1 MAAAVPSY
9 GPSRLQDKRSS
20 AAHLLATGRLL
31 VHLLDN
37 RRAFLPRWSPMRT
50 LQFLLSVFFFS
61 ILAMAQI
68 PSSLNLMPVP
78 AKVQVGSGQL
88 VVDQSFTAVS
98 TGQRDSRL
106 DGGIARFLDQV
117 SRQTGMQ
124 LSGQPSDASNAT
136 LVIRAE
142 NAARKVQELGE
153 DESYTLEI
161 TPSRATLTAPNAL
174 GALHGL
180 QTFLQLIEPTPAG
193 FAVPVI
199 TIQDQPRFAWRGLL
213 IDVSRHFIPI
223 EVLKRNLDGM
233 AAVKMNVLHWHL
245 SDDEGFRVESKRFP
259 KLHELGSQGQY
270 YTPAEIRDFVAYARD
285 RGIRVVPEFDMPGH
299 SRSWLAAYPELASVP
314 GPYKAGRV
322 ADADTVM
329 DPTRDQTYK
338 FLDKFIGEMAE
349 LFPDAYFH
357 IGGDEVNNKPWDSN
371 PKIQEFIR
379 AHGLK
384 NNRDL
389 QAYFNQRL
397 QKIVSKHGKIMMGWD
412 EVLHPDLPKNVVVE
426 SWRGQDSLA
435 EAAKLGHR
443 GLLAYGYYLDLMW
456 PAARHYAVD
465 PMATIMTKP
474 GGAALSAEEQ
484 KRILGG
490 EACIW
495 AEYITPETIDSRLWP
510 RLAAIAERFWSPQEI
525 RDNQS
530 MYRRLEEVSW
540 RLGWFGVNHESS
552 YGLMLHRLAGSDDI
566 GALRILADVVEPTKD
581 YTRTEIFPQPPVK
594 STPLNRLVDAARP
607 ESTEA
612 RQFAQLVETYIQS
625 GYKDST
631 VEAQI
636 RASLVKWRENDAN
649 LQPVL
654 DRSFLLAEDKPLSQ
668 DLAALS
674 AAGLQAL
681 DSIGKNQPL
690 PDTWRTEQLAVVDR
704 SMKPRANLLV
714 MVAPPIQKLIEA
726 ASASR

>member
-1 MAAAVPSY
+1 
-9 GPSRLQDKRSS
+9 
-20 AAHLLATGRLL
+20 
-31 VHLLDN
+31 
-37 RRAFLPRWSPMRT
+37 MRT

-61 ILAMAQI
+61 FFAMAQI
-68 PSSLNLMPVP
+68 PSSSNLMPVP
-78 AKVQVGSGQL
+78 AKVQAGPGQL

-98 TGQRDSRL
+98 TGQKDDRL
-106 DGGIARFLDQV
+106 DRGIARFLDQV
-117 SRQTGMQ
+117 SRQTGMT
-124 LSGQPSDASNAT
+124 LNGQPGIASKAASNAT

-142 NAARKVQELGE
+142 NAGRKVQELGE
-153 DESYTLEI
+153 DESYTLEV

-193 FAVPVI
+193 FAVPAI

-223 EVLKRNLDGM
+223 EVLKRNVDGM

-259 KLHELGSQGQY
+259 KLHELGSEGQY
-270 YTPAEIRDFVAYARD
+270 YTQTEIRDFLAYARD

-299 SRSWLAAYPELASVP
+299 SRSWMAGYPELASVP
-314 GPYKAGRV
+314 GSYQAGRI
-322 ADADTVM
+322 ANADTVM
-329 DPTRDQTYK
+329 DPTRDGTYK
-338 FLDKFIGEMAE
+338 FLDKFIGEMAA

-379 AHGLK
+379 AHGMK

-397 QKIVSKHGKIMMGWD
+397 QKIVHKHGKIMMGWD
-412 EVLHPDLPKNVVVE
+412 EVLHPDLPKTVVVE

-435 EAAKLGHR
+435 EAAKQGHR
-443 GLLAYGYYLDLMW
+443 GLLSYGYYLDLMW

-465 PMATIMTKP
+465 PMTMTTTMTTTKP
-474 GGAALSAEEQ
+474 GAAAALSAEEQ

-490 EACIW
+490 EACMW
-495 AEYITPETIDSRLWP
+495 SEFVTPETIDSRIWP
-510 RLAAIAERFWSPQEI
+510 RLAAIAERFWSPQET
-525 RDNQS
+525 RDNPS

-540 RLGWFGVNHESS
+540 RLGWLGLNGVSKYESN
-552 YGLMLHRLAGSDDI
+552 YGLMLHRLAGSHDI
-566 GALRILADVVEPTKD
+566 AALRVLADVVEPTKD
-581 YTRTEIFPQPPVK
+581 YTRTEVFPQPPVK
-594 STPLNRLVDAARP
+594 STPLNRLADAARP
-607 ESTEA
+607 ESTVA
-612 RQFAQLVETYIQS
+612 RQFAELVDTYLQS
-625 GYKDST
+625 GYKDSAA
-631 VEAQI
+631 EAQI
-636 RASLVKWRENDAN
+636 RASLVKWRDNDAN

-654 DRSFLLAEDKPLSQ
+654 DRSFLLAEDKPLSE
-668 DLAALS
+668 DLAALA

-681 DSIGKNQPL
+681 DRIGKNQPL
-690 PDTWRTEQLAVVDR
+690 PDTWRAGQLAVVER

-714 MVAPPIQKLIEA
+714 MVAPPIQKLIAATA
-726 ASASR
+726 ASH

>member
-1 MAAAVPSY
+1 
-9 GPSRLQDKRSS
+9 
-20 AAHLLATGRLL
+20 
-31 VHLLDN
+31 
-37 RRAFLPRWSPMRT
+37 MRI

-61 ILAMAQI
+61 LFAMAEI

-78 AKVQVGSGQL
+78 TKVQVGTGQL
-88 VVDQSFTAVS
+88 VVDQSFSTVS
-98 TGQRDSRL
+98 TGSRDARL
-106 DGGIARFLDQV
+106 DSGIARFLDQV

-124 LSGQPSDASNAT
+124 LNGQPADASNAT

-142 NAARKVQELGE
+142 NAGRKVQELGE

-161 TPSRATLTAPNAL
+161 TPSRVTLTAPNAL

-180 QTFLQLIEPTPAG
+180 QTFLQLIEPTPTG

-199 TIQDQPRFAWRGLL
+199 TIEDRPRFAWRGLL

-270 YTPAEIRDFVAYARD
+270 YTPTEIRDFVAYARD

-314 GPYKAGRV
+314 GPYKAGRI

-338 FLDKFIGEMAE
+338 FLDKFIGEMAA

-357 IGGDEVNNKPWDSN
+357 IGGDEVVNKPWNSN

-379 AHGLK
+379 AHGMK

-412 EVLHPDLPKNVVVE
+412 EVLHPDLPKTVVVE

-435 EAAKLGHR
+435 EAAKQGYSS
-443 GLLAYGYYLDLMW
+443 LLAHGYYLDLMW

-465 PMATIMTKP
+465 PMTMTTTTP
-474 GGAALSAEEQ
+474 GGAAALTAEEQ

-490 EACIW
+490 EACMW

-510 RLAAIAERFWSPQEI
+510 RLAAIAERFWSRQEI
-525 RDNQS
+525 RDNES

-540 RLGWFGVNHESS
+540 RLGWLGLNHPSN
-552 YGLMLHRLAGSDDI
+552 YMLMLHRLAGSHDI

-594 STPLNRLVDAARP
+594 STPLNRLADAARP
-607 ESTEA
+607 ESTVA
-612 RQFAQLVETYIQS
+612 RHFAELVDIYVQS
-625 GYKDST
+625 GYKDSAA
-631 VEAQI
+631 EAQI
-636 RASLVKWRENDAN
+636 RASLVEWRENDPN
-649 LQPVL
+649 LQPLL
-654 DRSFLLAEDKPLSQ
+654 DLSFLLAEDKPLSE

-690 PDTWRTEQLAVVDR
+690 PDAWRTEQLAVVDR

-726 ASASR
+726 TAPAR

>member
-1 MAAAVPSY
+1 
-9 GPSRLQDKRSS
+9 
-20 AAHLLATGRLL
+20 
-31 VHLLDN
+31 
-37 RRAFLPRWSPMRT
+37 MRT
-50 LQFLLSVFFFS
+50 LQFLVSVFFFS
-61 ILAMAQI
+61 FSTMAQI

-78 AKVQVGSGQL
+78 AKVQVGTGQL
-88 VVDQSFTAVS
+88 VVDQAFTAAS
-98 TGQRDSRL
+98 TGRKDDRL
-106 DGGIARFLDQV
+106 DRGISRFLDQV
-117 SRQTGMQ
+117 SRQTGMT
-124 LSGQPSDASNAT
+124 LNGQPADASNAT
-136 LVIRAE
+136 LVIRIE
-142 NAARKVQELGE
+142 NAGRKIQELDE

-161 TPSRATLTAPNAL
+161 TTSRATLTAPNAL

-199 TIQDQPRFAWRGLL
+199 TIHDQPRFRWRGLL

-259 KLHELGSQGQY
+259 KLQELGSEGQY
-270 YTPAEIRDFVAYARD
+270 YTQAEIRDFVVYARD

-299 SRSWLAAYPELASVP
+299 SRSWMAGYPELASVP
-314 GPYKAGRV
+314 GTYRAGRI

-329 DPTRDQTYK
+329 DPTRDGTYK
-338 FLDKFIGEMAE
+338 FLDKFIGEMAA

-357 IGGDEVNNKPWDSN
+357 IGGDEVTNKPWDSN

-379 AHGLK
+379 AHGMK

-397 QKIVSKHGKIMMGWD
+397 QKIVTKHGKIMMGWD
-412 EVLHPDLPKNVVVE
+412 EVLRPDLPKTVLVE

-435 EAAKLGHR
+435 EAAKQGHR
-443 GLLAYGYYLDLMW
+443 GLLSYGYYLDLMW

-465 PMATIMTKP
+465 PMTVTMT
-474 GGAALSAEEQ
+474 GGAAALTAEEQ
-484 KRILGG
+484 NRILGG
-490 EACIW
+490 EACMW
-495 AEYITPETIDSRLWP
+495 SEFVTPETIDSRIWP

-540 RLGWFGVNHESS
+540 RLGWL
-552 YGLMLHRLAGSDDI
+552 GLNGASKYELNYATMLRRLAGSHDI
-566 GALRILADVVEPTKD
+566 SALRVLADVVEPTKD
-581 YTRTEIFPQPPVK
+581 YTRTEVFPQPPVK
-594 STPLNRLVDAARP
+594 STSLNRLADAARP
-607 ESTEA
+607 ESTVA
-612 RQFAQLVETYIQS
+612 RQFAELVETFIQS
-625 GYKDST
+625 GYKDSAA
-631 VEAQI
+631 EAQI
-636 RASLVKWRENDAN
+636 RAWLVKWRDNDAN

-654 DRSFLLAEDKPLSQ
+654 DRSFLLVEDKPLSE
-668 DLAALS
+668 DLATLAT
-674 AAGLQAL
+674 AGLAAL
-681 DSIGKNQPL
+681 DSIDQNQPL
-690 PDTWRTEQLAVVDR
+690 PDAWRTAQLAVVDR

-714 MVAPPIQKLIEA
+714 MAAPPIQKLIA
-726 ASASR
+726 ATAFSH

>member
-1 MAAAVPSY
+1 
-9 GPSRLQDKRSS
+9 
-20 AAHLLATGRLL
+20 
-31 VHLLDN
+31 
-37 RRAFLPRWSPMRT
+37 MRT
-50 LQFLLSVFFFS
+50 LQFLLSMFFFS
-61 ILAMAQI
+61 FVAMAQI
-68 PSSLNLMPVP
+68 PSSLNLMPAP
-78 AKVQVGSGQL
+78 AKVHVGTGQL
-88 VVDQSFTAVS
+88 VVDQSFTAVGTGRS
-98 TGQRDSRL
+98 TGQRDTRL
-106 DGGIARFLDQV
+106 DRGIARFLDQV
-117 SRQTGMQ
+117 SLQTGMQ
-124 LSGQPSDASNAT
+124 LNGQPADVSNAT

-142 NAARKVQELGE
+142 NAGGKVQELGE

-161 TPSRATLTAPNAL
+161 TPSHATLTAPNAL

-223 EVLKRNLDGM
+223 EALKRNLDGM

-259 KLHELGSQGQY
+259 KLQELGSQGQY
-270 YTPAEIRDFVAYARD
+270 YTQVEIRDFVAYARD

-314 GPYKAGRV
+314 GPYKAGRM

-329 DPTRDQTYK
+329 DPTRDWTYR
-338 FLDKFIGEMAE
+338 FLDKFIGEMAA

-357 IGGDEVNNKPWDSN
+357 IGGDEVVNKPWDSN

-379 AHGLK
+379 SHGMK
-384 NNRDL
+384 DNRDL

-397 QKIVSKHGKIMMGWD
+397 QKIVSKQGKIMMGWD

-465 PMATIMTKP
+465 PMTMTKP
-474 GGAALSAEEQ
+474 GGAAALDAEEQ

-490 EACIW
+490 EACMW

-540 RLGWFGVNHESS
+540 RLGWLGVNGASNYESN
-552 YGLMLHRLAGSDDI
+552 YMLMLHRLAGSSDI
-566 GALRILADVVEPTKD
+566 AALRVLADVVEPTKD
-581 YTRTEIFPQPPVK
+581 YTRTEIYPQPPVK
-594 STPLNRLVDAARP
+594 STPLNRLADAARP
-607 ESTEA
+607 ESTVA
-612 RQFAQLVETYIQS
+612 RQFAELVEAYIQS
-625 GYKDST
+625 GYKDSAA
-631 VEAQI
+631 EAKI
-636 RASLVKWRENDAN
+636 RALLAKWRENDAN

-654 DRSFLLAEDKPLSQ
+654 DRSFLLAEDKPLSE
-668 DLAALS
+668 DLAALA
-674 AAGLQAL
+674 AAGQQAL
-681 DSIGKNQPL
+681 DSIGKNYPL
-690 PDTWRTEQLAVVDR
+690 PDVWRTEQLAIVDR

-714 MVAPPIQKLIEA
+714 MVVPPIQKLIEGT
-726 ASASR
+726 ASTR

>member
-1 MAAAVPSY
+1 
-9 GPSRLQDKRSS
+9 
-20 AAHLLATGRLL
+20 
-31 VHLLDN
+31 
-37 RRAFLPRWSPMRT
+37 MRT
-50 LQFLLSVFFFS
+50 LQFLLSVLFFS
-61 ILAMAQI
+61 FFAMAQI

-78 AKVQVGSGQL
+78 ATVQVGTGQL
-88 VVDQSFTAVS
+88 VVDQAFTVVS
-98 TGQRDSRL
+98 TGRKDDRL
-106 DGGIARFLDQV
+106 DRGISSFLDQV
-117 SRQTGMQ
+117 SRQTGMT
-124 LSGQPSDASNAT
+124 LNGQPADSSNAT

-142 NAARKVQELGE
+142 NAGRKVQELDE

-161 TPSRATLTAPNAL
+161 TASRATLTAPNAL
-174 GALHGL
+174 GVLHGL

-199 TIQDQPRFAWRGLL
+199 TIHDQPRFRWRGLL

-259 KLHELGSQGQY
+259 KLQELGSDGQY
-270 YTPAEIRDFVAYARD
+270 YTQSEIRDFVAYARD

-299 SRSWLAAYPELASVP
+299 SRSWMAGYPELASVP
-314 GPYKAGRV
+314 GSYRAGRI

-329 DPTRDQTYK
+329 DPTRDGTYK
-338 FLDKFIGEMAE
+338 FLDKFIGEMAG

-357 IGGDEVNNKPWDSN
+357 IGGDEVTNKPWDSN
-371 PKIQEFIR
+371 PKIREFIR
-379 AHGLK
+379 AHGMK

-397 QKIVSKHGKIMMGWD
+397 QKIVHKHGKIMMGWD
-412 EVLHPDLPKNVVVE
+412 EVLHPDLPKTVLVE

-435 EAAKLGHR
+435 EAAKQGHL
-443 GLLAYGYYLDLMW
+443 GLLSFGYYLDLIW

-465 PMATIMTKP
+465 PMT
-474 GGAALSAEEQ
+474 GAAAALTAEEQ

-490 EACIW
+490 EACMW
-495 AEYITPETIDSRLWP
+495 SEFVTPETIDSRIWP

-530 MYRRLEEVSW
+530 MYRRLDEVSW
-540 RLGWFGVNHESS
+540 RLGWLGLNGASNYESN
-552 YGLMLHRLAGSDDI
+552 YGLLLHRLAGSHDI
-566 GALRILADVVEPTKD
+566 SALRVLADVVEPTKD
-581 YTRTEIFPQPPVK
+581 YTRTEVFPQPPVK
-594 STPLNRLVDAARP
+594 STPLNRLADAARP
-607 ESTEA
+607 ESTMA
-612 RQFAQLVETYIQS
+612 RQFAGLVETFLQS
-625 GYKDST
+625 GYKDSAA
-631 VEAQI
+631 EAQI
-636 RASLVKWRENDAN
+636 RAWLVKWRDNDAN

-654 DRSFLLAEDKPLSQ
+654 DRSFLLVEDKPLSE
-668 DLAALS
+668 DLAALA

-681 DSIGKNQPL
+681 DSIDRNQPL
-690 PDTWRTEQLAVVDR
+690 PDAWRTAQSAVADR

-714 MVAPPIQKLIEA
+714 MVAPPIQKLIAATA
-726 ASASR
+726 ASH

>member
-1 MAAAVPSY
+1 
-9 GPSRLQDKRSS
+9 
-20 AAHLLATGRLL
+20 
-31 VHLLDN
+31 
-37 RRAFLPRWSPMRT
+37 MRT
-50 LQFLLSVFFFS
+50 LQFPLSVLLFSFF
-61 ILAMAQI
+61 AMAQI

-78 AKVQVGSGQL
+78 AKVQVGAGQL
-88 VVDQSFTAVS
+88 VVDQSFTAFS
-98 TGQRDSRL
+98 DGQRDARL
-106 DGGIARFLDQV
+106 DRGISRFLDQV

-124 LSGQPSDASNAT
+124 LNAQPAAASNAT

-142 NAARKVQELGE
+142 NAGRKVQELDE

-161 TPSRATLTAPNAL
+161 TASRATLTAPNAL

-180 QTFLQLIEPTPAG
+180 QTFLQLIDPTPAG

-199 TIQDQPRFAWRGLL
+199 TIQDQPRFSWRGLL

-259 KLHELGSQGQY
+259 KLQELGSEGRY
-270 YTPAEIRDFVAYARD
+270 YTQAEIRDFVAYARD

-299 SRSWLAAYPELASVP
+299 SRSWMAGYPELASVP
-314 GPYKAGRV
+314 GSYRAGRI

-329 DPTRDQTYK
+329 DPTRDGTYK
-338 FLDKFIGEMAE
+338 FLDKFIGEMAD

-357 IGGDEVNNKPWDSN
+357 IGGDEVTNKPWDSN

-379 AHGLK
+379 AHGMK

-412 EVLHPDLPKNVVVE
+412 EVLHPDLPKTVLVE

-435 EAAKLGHR
+435 EAAKQGHR
-443 GLLAYGYYLDLMW
+443 GLLSYGYYLDLMW

-465 PMATIMTKP
+465 PMTMTMTKP
-474 GGAALSAEEQ
+474 GAAASLTTEEQ

-490 EACIW
+490 EACMW
-495 AEYITPETIDSRLWP
+495 SEFVTPETIESRIWP

-540 RLGWFGVNHESS
+540 RLGWLGLNGVSKYESN
-552 YGLMLHRLAGSDDI
+552 YATMLHRIAGSHDI
-566 GALRILADVVEPTKD
+566 AALRILADVVEPTKD
-581 YTRTEIFPQPPVK
+581 YTRTEVFPQPPVK
-594 STPLNRLVDAARP
+594 STPLNRLADAARP
-607 ESTEA
+607 ESTVA
-612 RQFAQLVETYIQS
+612 RQFAELVETFLQS
-625 GYKDST
+625 GYKDSAA
-631 VEAQI
+631 EAQI
-636 RASLVKWRENDAN
+636 RAWLVKWRDNDAN
-649 LQPVL
+649 LKAVL
-654 DRSFLLAEDKPLSQ
+654 DRSFLLAEDKPLSE
-668 DLAALS
+668 DLAALA
-674 AAGLQAL
+674 AAGLEAL
-681 DSIGKNQPL
+681 DSIDRNQPL
-690 PDTWRTEQLAVVDR
+690 PDAWRTAQSAVVDR

-714 MVAPPIQKLIEA
+714 MVAPAIQKLIAATA
-726 ASASR
+726 ASH

>member
-1 MAAAVPSY
+1 
-9 GPSRLQDKRSS
+9 
-20 AAHLLATGRLL
+20 
-31 VHLLDN
+31 
-37 RRAFLPRWSPMRT
+37 MRT

-61 ILAMAQI
+61 LFAMAQT
-68 PSSLNLMPVP
+68 PSSLNLMPLP
-78 AKVQVGSGQL
+78 SKVQFGTGQL
-88 VVDQSFTAVS
+88 IVDQSFTAVS
-98 TGQRDSRL
+98 TGQRDARL

-124 LSGQPSDASNAT
+124 LNGQPADASSAV
-136 LVIRAE
+136 LVVHAE
-142 NAARKVQELGE
+142 NSGRKVQELDE

-193 FAVPVI
+193 FAVPAI

-223 EVLKRNLDGM
+223 EVMKRNVDGM

-259 KLHELGSQGQY
+259 KLHELGSGGQY
-270 YTPAEIRDFVAYARD
+270 YTREEVRDFVAYARD

-299 SRSWLAAYPELASVP
+299 SRCWMAGYPELGSTSLP
-314 GPYKAGRV
+314 GPYRAGRM
-322 ADADTVM
+322 ANADTAM
-329 DPTRDQTYK
+329 DPTRDGTYK
-338 FLDKFIGEMAE
+338 FLDKFMGEMAE

-357 IGGDEVNNKPWDSN
+357 IGGDEVSNKPWDSN

-379 AHGLK
+379 AHGMK

-397 QKIVSKHGKIMMGWD
+397 QIIVNKHGKIMMGWD
-412 EVLHPDLPKNVVVE
+412 EVLHPDLPKTVLVE

-435 EAAKLGHR
+435 DAAKQGYR
-443 GLLAYGYYLDLMW
+443 GLLSYGYYLDLYW
-456 PAARHYAVD
+456 PASRHYAVD
-465 PMATIMTKP
+465 PMAGRAT
-474 GGAALSAEEQ
+474 ALTAEEQ

-495 AEYITPETIDSRLWP
+495 AEFVNPETIDSRIWP
-510 RLAAIAERFWSPQEI
+510 RLAAIAERFWSPQETL
-525 RDNQS
+525 DNKS
-530 MYRRLEEVSW
+530 MYRRLDEVSW
-540 RLGWFGVNHESS
+540 RLRWLGLNGESDDLSNTYSSNYVSNHFSNFGPS
-552 YGLMLHRLAGSDDI
+552 YGLMLHRLAGSRDI
-566 GALRILADVVEPTKD
+566 AALRILADVVEPTKD
-581 YTRTEIFPQPPVK
+581 YTRTEVFPQPPVR

-607 ESTEA
+607 ESTVA
-612 RQFAQLVETYIQS
+612 RQFAELVEAYIQS
-625 GYKDST
+625 GYKDPAA
-631 VEAQI
+631 EAQI
-636 RASLVKWRENDAN
+636 RASLVIWRDNDAN

-654 DRSFLLAEDKPLSQ
+654 DRSFLLAEDKPLSG
-668 DLAALS
+668 DLAAL
-674 AAGLQAL
+674 ATAGLQAL
-681 DSIGKNQPL
+681 DSIRNKQPL
-690 PDTWRTEQLAVVDR
+690 PDAWRTDQLAVVGR
-704 SMKPRANLLV
+704 SVKPRANLLV

-726 ASASR
+726 TASSH

>member
-1 MAAAVPSY
+1 MEKDLTA
-9 GPSRLQDKRSS
+9 
-20 AAHLLATGRLL
+20 GRLL
-31 VHLLDN
+31 VPLLDN

-88 VVDQSFTAVS
+88 VVDQSFTAVG
-98 TGQRDSRL
+98 TGQTDARL
-106 DGGIARFLDQV
+106 EGGIARFLDQV

-124 LSGQPSDASNAT
+124 LNGQPSDASNAT

-193 FAVPVI
+193 FAVPVM

-213 IDVSRHFIPI
+213 NDVSRHFIPI

-270 YTPAEIRDFVAYARD
+270 YTQVEIRDFVAYARD

-314 GPYKAGRV
+314 GPYKAGRI

-338 FLDKFIGEMAE
+338 FLDKFIGEMAA

-357 IGGDEVNNKPWDSN
+357 IGGDEVVNKPWDSN
-371 PKIQEFIR
+371 PKIQDFIR
-379 AHGLK
+379 AHGMK

-412 EVLHPDLPKNVVVE
+412 EVLHPDLPKSVVVE

-435 EAAKLGHR
+435 EAAKQGYSS
-443 GLLAYGYYLDLMW
+443 LLAHGYYLDLMW

-465 PMATIMTKP
+465 PMAMTMTMTTP
-474 GGAALSAEEQ
+474 GGAAALTAEEQ

-490 EACIW
+490 EACMW
-495 AEYITPETIDSRLWP
+495 AEFITPETIDSRLWP

-540 RLGWFGVNHESS
+540 RLGWYGLNGVSNYESS
-552 YGLMLHRLAGSDDI
+552 YELMLHRLAGSHDI
-566 GALRILADVVEPTKD
+566 AALRILADVVEPTKD
-581 YTRTEIFPQPPVK
+581 YTRAEIFPQPPVK
-594 STPLNRLVDAARP
+594 STPLNRLADAARP

-612 RQFAQLVETYIQS
+612 RHFAELVETYIQS
-625 GYKDST
+625 GYKDSAA
-631 VEAQI
+631 EAQI
-636 RASLVKWRENDAN
+636 RESLARWRENDAN
-649 LQPVL
+649 LQPLL
-654 DRSFLLAEDKPLSQ
+654 DRSFLLVEDKPLSG

-690 PDTWRTEQLAVVDR
+690 PDAWRTEQLAVVDR

-726 ASASR
+726 ATPAR

>member
-1 MAAAVPSY
+1 
-9 GPSRLQDKRSS
+9 
-20 AAHLLATGRLL
+20 
-31 VHLLDN
+31 
-37 RRAFLPRWSPMRT
+37 MRT
-50 LQFLLSVFFFS
+50 LQSLLSVSFFS
-61 ILAMAQI
+61 LFAMAQI

-78 AKVQVGSGQL
+78 TKVQIGTGQL
-88 VVDQSFTAVS
+88 IVDQSFTAVS
-98 TGQRDSRL
+98 TRQSTGQRDARL
-106 DGGIARFLDQV
+106 DNGISRFLDQV
-117 SRQTGMQ
+117 SRETGMQ
-124 LSGQPSDASNAT
+124 LNEQRGSASNAASNAT

-142 NAARKVQELGE
+142 NAGHKVQELDE

-161 TPSRATLTAPNAL
+161 ANTRATLTAPNAL

-193 FAVPVI
+193 FAVPAI
-199 TIQDQPRFAWRGLL
+199 TIEDQPRFAWRGLL

-259 KLHELGSQGQY
+259 KLYEVGSGGQY
-270 YTPAEIRDFVAYARD
+270 YTRAEIRDFLAYARD

-299 SRSWLAAYPELASVP
+299 SRSWMAGYPELGSMP
-314 GPYKAGRV
+314 GPYKAGRI
-322 ADADTVM
+322 ANADTVM

-338 FLDKFIGEMAE
+338 FLDKFIGEMAD

-371 PKIQEFIR
+371 PKIQEFMR
-379 AHGLK
+379 AHGMK

-397 QKIVSKHGKIMMGWD
+397 QKIVNKHGKIMMGWD
-412 EVLHPDLPKNVVVE
+412 EVLHPDLPKTVLVE

-435 EAAKLGHR
+435 EAAKQGYR
-443 GLLAYGYYLDLMW
+443 SLLSYGYYLDLMW

-465 PMATIMTKP
+465 PMA
-474 GGAALSAEEQ
+474 GGAAALTAEEQ

-495 AEYITPETIDSRLWP
+495 AEFVTPETINSRIWP
-510 RLAAIAERFWSPQEI
+510 RLAAIAERLWSPQET
-525 RDNQS
+525 RDNKS

-540 RLGWFGVNHESS
+540 RLSWFGLNEDSNYESN
-552 YGLMLHRLAGSDDI
+552 YALILHRLAGNHDI
-566 GALRILADVVEPTKD
+566 AALRILADVVEPTKD
-581 YTRTEIFPQPPVK
+581 YTRTEVFPQPPVK

-607 ESTEA
+607 ESTVA
-612 RQFAQLVETYIQS
+612 RQFAGMVESYLQS
-625 GYKDST
+625 GYKDSAA
-631 VEAQI
+631 EAQI
-636 RASLVKWRENDAN
+636 RAWLVQWRDNDAN

-654 DRSFLLAEDKPLSQ
+654 DRSFLLAEDKPLSE
-668 DLAALS
+668 DLAALA

-690 PDTWRTEQLAVVDR
+690 PDAWRAEQLAVVDR
-704 SMKPRANLLV
+704 SVKPRANLLV

-726 ASASR
+726 AASSH

>member
-1 MAAAVPSY
+1 
-9 GPSRLQDKRSS
+9 
-20 AAHLLATGRLL
+20 
-31 VHLLDN
+31 
-37 RRAFLPRWSPMRT
+37 MRT

-61 ILAMAQI
+61 FFSMAQM

-78 AKVQVGSGQL
+78 TKVQVGTGQL
-88 VVDQSFTAVS
+88 VVDQSFNACS
-98 TGQRDSRL
+98 DGKRDARL
-106 DGGIARFLDQV
+106 DRGISRFLDQV
-117 SRQTGMQ
+117 SRQTGMM
-124 LSGQPSDASNAT
+124 LNGQPADASNAT

-142 NAARKVQELGE
+142 NAGRKVQELDE

-161 TPSRATLTAPNAL
+161 TPARALLTAPNAL

-180 QTFLQLIEPTPAG
+180 QTFLQLIEPTAAG

-199 TIQDQPRFAWRGLL
+199 TIHDQPRFAWRGLL

-259 KLHELGSQGQY
+259 KLHGLGSEGQY
-270 YTPAEIRDFVAYARD
+270 YTQAEIRDFVAYARD

-299 SRSWLAAYPELASVP
+299 SRSWMAGYPELASVP
-314 GPYKAGRV
+314 GSYRAGRI

-329 DPTRDQTYK
+329 DPTRDGTYK
-338 FLDKFIGEMAE
+338 FLDKFIGEMAG
-349 LFPDAYFH
+349 LFPDTYFH

-379 AHGLK
+379 AHGMK
-384 NNRDL
+384 NDRDL

-412 EVLHPDLPKNVVVE
+412 EVLHPDLPKTVLVE

-435 EAAKLGHR
+435 EAAKQGHR
-443 GLLAYGYYLDLMW
+443 GLLSFGYYLDLMW
-456 PAARHYAVD
+456 PAAQHYAVD
-465 PMATIMTKP
+465 PMT
-474 GGAALSAEEQ
+474 GGAAALTAEEQ

-490 EACIW
+490 EACMW
-495 AEYITPETIDSRLWP
+495 SEFVTPETIDSRIWP
-510 RLAAIAERFWSPQEI
+510 RLAAIAERFWSTQEI

-540 RLGWFGVNHESS
+540 RLGWLGLNAESKYES
-552 YGLMLHRLAGSDDI
+552 NYALLLHRLAGSHDI
-566 GALRILADVVEPTKD
+566 SSLRVLADVVEPTKD
-581 YTRTEIFPQPPVK
+581 YTRTEVFPQPPVK
-594 STPLNRLVDAARP
+594 STSLNRLADAARP
-607 ESTEA
+607 ESTVA
-612 RQFAQLVETYIQS
+612 RQFAELVETYLQS
-625 GYKDST
+625 GYKDSAA
-631 VEAQI
+631 EAQI
-636 RASLVKWRENDAN
+636 RASLVKWRNSGAN

-654 DRSFLLAEDKPLSQ
+654 DRSFLLAEDKPLSE
-668 DLAALS
+668 DLAALA

-690 PDTWRTEQLAVVDR
+690 PDAWRAGQLAVVDR

-714 MVAPPIQKLIEA
+714 MVAPPIQKLIA
-726 ASASR
+726 ATATSH